1 MVTST
6 HFTPKKSAQY
16 SFLII
21 GYGNELRGDDG
32 IGAKVAQT
40 VAYWHLPSVKA
51 LATHQL
57 VPELSTEIVQADY
70 VIFVDACGE
79 ESCARN
85 VQLDPITLGTHDTQ
99 PASRFSH
106 SHSPN
111 QGQGHSQG
119 HSQLHNVRGLLQL
132 TEHVYGHVPQAW
144 LLQVPSERFTFG
156 EQLSSIARHGC
167 DQALR
172 VIERFLTNYQVSYSA
187 PPEPCMK
194 SA

>member
-6 HFTPKKSAQY
+6 HFTPTKSAQY

-32 IGAKVAQT
+32 IGAKVAQA
-40 VAYWHLPSVKA
+40 VADWHLPSVKA
-51 LATHQL
+51 LVTHKL
-57 VPELSTEIVQADY
+57 VPELATEIVQADY

-85 VQLDPITLGTHDTQ
+85 VQLAPITLGTHGTQ
-99 PASRFSH
+99 LTGRFSH
-106 SHSPN
+106 RHSSSSPLH
-111 QGQGHSQG
+111 GAAHSQID
-119 HSQLHNVRGLLQL
+119 NVRGLLQL
-132 TEHVYGHVPQAW
+132 TEHIYDHAPQAW

-156 EQLSSIARHGC
+156 EQLSSIAKHGC

-172 VIERFLTNYQVSYSA
+172 VIERFFTNYQVPYSV